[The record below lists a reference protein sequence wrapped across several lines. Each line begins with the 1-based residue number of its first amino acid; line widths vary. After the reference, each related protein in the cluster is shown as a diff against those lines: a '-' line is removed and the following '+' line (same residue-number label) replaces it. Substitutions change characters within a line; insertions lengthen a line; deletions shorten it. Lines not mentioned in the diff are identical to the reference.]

1 MFSTVK
7 HLDPNKVIQFAQ
19 DTLSVTSEKLKD
31 TMITE
36 DVIALDSVLWKLHS
50 SAIKTI
56 SALIKWYTLFN
67 LSLKV
72 YIFLFFV
79 DSLFLN
85 FNWIDFKIFQNN

>member
-7 HLDPNKVIQFAQ
+7 HFDSNKVIQFALC
-19 DTLSVTSEKLKD
+19 TLSVTSEKLNA

-56 SALIKWYTLFN
+56 SALIKWYTLFT
-67 LSLKV
+67 LCLKV
-72 YIFLFFV
+72 YYFFCRFIV
-79 DSLFLN
+79 LKLLLLN
-85 FNWIDFKIFQNN
+85 NKL